1 VTNDNTTPWVLQYR
15 ASVSDTPT
23 PALDQAILSAAG
35 RASAYRRTARHFKTA
50 ALIGAFA
57 LFGLGTVWHVSQP
70 GFDPRPITTEY
81 GRFEGVS
88 RRYLLEVETPRF
100 AGFGIT
106 EGMP

>member
-1 VTNDNTTPWVLQYR
+1 MTSDETTPWMLQYR

-23 PALDQAILSAAG
+23 PALDQAILSAAV
-35 RASAYRRTARHFKTA
+35 RASANRRTARQFKAA
-50 ALIGAFA
+50 ALIASFA
-57 LFGLGTVWHVSQP
+57 LFGLGAVWHVSQP

-81 GRFEGVS
+81 GRFEGIS
-88 RRYLLEVETPRF
+88 RRYLLEVETPGF